1 MAISNPVIDTS
12 LVGMGVFGQMH
23 GHRDTGDDAAG
34 YTCMMSNTNVPE
46 GGGTEM
52 GRFFILNNLIYVK
65 MVRFSLP
72 IFNGLFLHGGSPI
85 ILGRGIELKKN
96 LYRIN
101 AVLYSPR
108 FMLSGAGQYS
118 IGFAKATS
126 LLKLRKSSTN
136 KGTITRE
143 ANFVRDGIILMEPK
157 SLFNFVIRGLLQISA
172 YIVRQLPLPMGV
184 RIDQAKFTSAFT
196 MQDNMTTITAEP
208 WPEAPDGSVSDPILP
223 GEIEVDGMDPS
234 VKAAHIRKK
243 IHMEW
248 IDHKANMASFIPSQW
263 GHVKDYTDTTSQDT
277 EVDRPKH
284 VGGGISRKNKN
295 EGQNRERELQH
306 CY

>member
-1 MAISNPVIDTS
+1 
-12 LVGMGVFGQMH
+12 
-23 GHRDTGDDAAG
+23 
-34 YTCMMSNTNVPE
+34 
-46 GGGTEM
+46 
-52 GRFFILNNLIYVK
+52 
-65 MVRFSLP
+65 
-72 IFNGLFLHGGSPI
+72 
-85 ILGRGIELKKN
+85 
-96 LYRIN
+96 
-101 AVLYSPR
+101 
-108 FMLSGAGQYS
+108 
-118 IGFAKATS
+118 
-126 LLKLRKSSTN
+126 
-136 KGTITRE
+136 
-143 ANFVRDGIILMEPK
+143 MEPK
-157 SLFNFVIRGLLQISA
+157 SLFNFVIWGLLQISA

-295 EGQNRERELQH
+295 EGQNRERELQLQGLEEKNP
-306 CY
+306 

>member
-1 MAISNPVIDTS
+1 M
-12 LVGMGVFGQMH
+12 
-23 GHRDTGDDAAG
+23 
-34 YTCMMSNTNVPE
+34 
-46 GGGTEM
+46 
-52 GRFFILNNLIYVK
+52 
-65 MVRFSLP
+65 
-72 IFNGLFLHGGSPI
+72 
-85 ILGRGIELKKN
+85 
-96 LYRIN
+96 
-101 AVLYSPR
+101 
-108 FMLSGAGQYS
+108 
-118 IGFAKATS
+118 
-126 LLKLRKSSTN
+126 
-136 KGTITRE
+136 ITRE

-208 WPEAPDGSVSDPILP
+208 WSEAPDGSVSDPILP

-277 EVDRPKH
+277 EVDRPK
-284 VGGGISRKNKN
+284 
-295 EGQNRERELQH
+295 RECLTIVKLLH
-306 CY
+306 TYAFL